1 MVDYFKNK
9 TFNGGSM
16 EVIVK
21 DGKDELN
28 KALKVF
34 TKMVKKS
41 ELLQELR
48 NREHYLKPS
57 KKKIFKRQEAF
68 RRKKREEKRVARQK
82 QYDN

>member
-1 MVDYFKNK
+1 
-9 TFNGGSM
+9 M

-21 DGKDELN
+21 DCKDELN

-68 RRKKREEKRVARQK
+68 RRKKREEKRIARQK

>member
-1 MVDYFKNK
+1 
-9 TFNGGSM
+9 M

-21 DGKDELN
+21 DGKDELS
-28 KALKVF
+28 KSLKVF

-68 RRKKREEKRVARQK
+68 RRKKREKRIARQK

>member
-1 MVDYFKNK
+1 
-9 TFNGGSM
+9 M

-21 DGKDELN
+21 DGKDELS
-28 KALKVF
+28 KSLKVF

-57 KKKIFKRQEAF
+57 KNKIFKRQEAF
-68 RRKKREEKRVARQK
+68 RRKKREEKRIARQK

>member
-1 MVDYFKNK
+1 
-9 TFNGGSM
+9 M

-57 KKKIFKRQEAF
+57 KKKIFKRL
-68 RRKKREEKRVARQK
+68 K
-82 QYDN
+82 

>member
-1 MVDYFKNK
+1 
-9 TFNGGSM
+9 M

-21 DGKDELN
+21 DGKDELS
-28 KALKVF
+28 KSLKIF
-34 TKMVKKS
+34 TKLVKKS

-68 RRKKREEKRVARQK
+68 RRKKREEKRIARQK

>member
-1 MVDYFKNK
+1 
-9 TFNGGSM
+9 M

-68 RRKKREEKRVARQK
+68 RRKKREEKRIARQK

>member
-1 MVDYFKNK
+1 
-9 TFNGGSM
+9 
-16 EVIVK
+16 
-21 DGKDELN
+21 
-28 KALKVF
+28 
-34 TKMVKKS
+34 MVKKS

-68 RRKKREEKRVARQK
+68 RRKKREEKRIARQK

>member
-1 MVDYFKNK
+1 
-9 TFNGGSM
+9 M

-21 DGKDELN
+21 DGELN

-34 TKMVKKS
+34 TQMIKKS

-57 KKKIFKRQEAF
+57 KKKKYKQIEAI
-68 RRKKREEKRVARQK
+68 RRKKRDAKRVARQS
-82 QYDN
+82 QTNHM

>member
-1 MVDYFKNK
+1 
-9 TFNGGSM
+9 M

-57 KKKIFKRQEAF
+57 KKKAFKRQEAF

>member
-1 MVDYFKNK
+1 
-9 TFNGGSM
+9 M

-21 DGKDELN
+21 DGKDELS
-28 KALKVF
+28 KSLKVF

-68 RRKKREEKRVARQK
+68 RRKKREEKRIARQK